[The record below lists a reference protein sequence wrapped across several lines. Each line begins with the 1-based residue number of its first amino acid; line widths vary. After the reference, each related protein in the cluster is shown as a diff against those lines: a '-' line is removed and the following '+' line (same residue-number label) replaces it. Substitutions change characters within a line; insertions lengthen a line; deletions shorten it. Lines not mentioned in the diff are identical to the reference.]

1 MYREPYRLRLASI
14 LSNQLTTGD
23 DDMSTKKLLKMLNE
37 LGKEAEFRIESLNR
51 GGCAVFAAHVGY
63 YLKYRAGI
71 KNVKLRVGNSWADEE
86 SDILAVD
93 DVRNNIHPSAN
104 AAEWSAAGLDFGHVI
119 IEFTTGKIKK
129 TTRHY
134 DSDGVTSRSNVTNK
148 FGFNL
153 HPGSMTVEE
162 GLQIASEQDGWNHQ
176 FNREQIPA
184 LINIIDK
191 HFAAYVNR

>member
-37 LGKEAEFRIESLNR
+37 LGKEADNHISSLNR

-71 KNVKLRVGNSWADEE
+71 KDVKLRVGHSWAGN
-86 SDILAVD
+86 SDAIPAVD
-93 DVRNNIHPSAN
+93 EVRNNVHPNAN
-104 AAEWSAAGLDFGHVI
+104 AAEWSAAGLNFGHVI
-119 IEFTTGKIKK
+119 VEFTTGKMRK
-129 TTRHY
+129 TARHY
-134 DSDGVTSRSNVTNK
+134 DSDGVTKQANVTNN
-148 FGFNL
+148 FGFSL

-162 GLQIASEQDGWNHQ
+162 GLQIASEQDGWNRQ
-176 FNREQIPA
+176 FDREQIPT

-191 HFAAYVNR
+191 HFHAYVNR

>member
-37 LGKEAEFRIESLNR
+37 LGKEAELRIESLNS

-71 KNVKLRVGNSWADEE
+71 KDVKLRVGNSWADEE
-86 SDILAVD
+86 SEIPSVEEA
-93 DVRNNIHPSAN
+93 RNNVHPNAN
-104 AAEWSAAGLDFGHVI
+104 ASEWSAAGLSFGHVI
-119 IEFTTGKIKK
+119 IEFTTGKVKR
-129 TTRHY
+129 TSCHY
-134 DSDGVTSRSNVTNK
+134 DSKGVTGRSNVTNN
-148 FGFNL
+148 FGFSL

-162 GLQIASEQDGWNHQ
+162 GLQIASEQDGWNRM
-176 FNREQIPA
+176 FNREQIPT

-191 HFAAYVNR
+191 HFHAYVNR